1 LSQTC
6 KKNMSYGR
14 PEPEVIANFADGHSY
29 SKGKM
34 EEIFRSGVFDKPPS
48 KPKEVL
54 HMKRDDL
61 DLIVHEL
68 EITRAEAEKALANT
82 NGDIAKALALLIE
95 P

>member
-1 LSQTC
+1 
-6 KKNMSYGR
+6 MSYGR

-34 EEIFRSGVFDKPPS
+34 EEIFRSGALDKPPS
-48 KPKEVL
+48 KPKEVS
-54 HMKRDDL
+54 HAKREDL

-68 EITRAEAEKALANT
+68 EITRAEAEKALAKA
-82 NGDIAKALALLIE
+82 NGDVAKALTLLIK